1 MLYRMCQTHSSASPP
16 APSCVKHTHLPLPPP
31 QALAD
36 KKKGI
41 TDEDLLALVGDEVHQ
56 AAVVWELVDLQ
67 VRQEGVQGGRG
78 GHLACGIWQDWE
90 DIC

>member
-1 MLYRMCQTHSSASPP
+1 VLS
-16 APSCVKHTHLPLPPP
+16 P

-67 VRQEGVQGGRG
+67 VRGGG
-78 GHLACGIWQDWE
+78 EQTTAMLCWL
-90 DIC
+90 

>member
-1 MLYRMCQTHSSASPP
+1 VLS
-16 APSCVKHTHLPLPPP
+16 P

-67 VRQEGVQGGRG
+67 VRGGASRQQQCCVGCEQKQKGTFDWWWLDMAAAGAG
-78 GHLACGIWQDWE
+78 GPAGEAASNLA
-90 DIC
+90 

>member
-1 MLYRMCQTHSSASPP
+1 MGPLWPQLPP
-16 APSCVKHTHLPLPPP
+16 TLTILAPPTPPHPP

-56 AAVVWELVDLQ
+56 AAVVWELIDLQ
-67 VRQEGVQGGRG
+67 VRE
-78 GHLACGIWQDWE
+78 
-90 DIC
+90 

>member
-1 MLYRMCQTHSSASPP
+1 VLSS
-16 APSCVKHTHLPLPPP
+16 

-67 VRQEGVQGGRG
+67 VRLPRQV
-78 GHLACGIWQDWE
+78 
-90 DIC
+90 

>member
-1 MLYRMCQTHSSASPP
+1 LLLCFI
-16 APSCVKHTHLPLPPP
+16 CV
-31 QALAD
+31 QAVAD

-67 VRQEGVQGGRG
+67 VREKCEME
-78 GHLACGIWQDWE
+78 CGE
-90 DIC
+90 PGN